1 MSRIVDEPGVYE
13 GISGELYHSD
23 HDALSSSG
31 ARTLLRECPALF
43 RWQQLHPETRDEF
56 DFGHAA
62 HAEVLGVGAPMVVP
76 TDPETGEPWDRWQ
89 SNAAKAAVAE
99 IRAAGGIPVKAE
111 TRAAVAAMADALRA
125 HPLAGPLLTSPGR
138 AELAGWWQDE
148 HTGEWLRVMW
158 DWITT
163 DSTGRLVIVD
173 YKTTTDASPEAA
185 AKSSARYGYWMQDD
199 WYRTAATALG
209 VHPDPGFLLV
219 MQSKT
224 APYLV
229 SVHQHDPEDI
239 AQAHQRN
246 RDAIDLWHRCRQQ
259 DIWPAWEQVYSI
271 EIPRW
276 AR

>member
-1 MSRIVDEPGVYE
+1 MSRIVAEPGVYE

-43 RWQQLHPETRDEF
+43 RWQQLHPRDPRRVRLRSRR
-56 DFGHAA
+56 ARR
-62 HAEVLGVGAPMVVP
+62 GARRRRTMVVP

-111 TRAAVAAMADALRA
+111 TRATVRAMADALRA

-163 DSTGRLVIVD
+163 DTNNRLVIVD
-173 YKTTTDASPEAA
+173 YKTTTDASPG
-185 AKSSARYGYWMQDD
+185 R
-199 WYRTAATALG
+199 
-209 VHPDPGFLLV
+209 P
-219 MQSKT
+219 
-224 APYLV
+224 
-229 SVHQHDPEDI
+229 
-239 AQAHQRN
+239 RN
-246 RDAIDLWHRCRQQ
+246 RLPGTGIGCKTTGTGLR
-259 DIWPAWEQVYSI
+259 P
-271 EIPRW
+271 
-276 AR
+276 